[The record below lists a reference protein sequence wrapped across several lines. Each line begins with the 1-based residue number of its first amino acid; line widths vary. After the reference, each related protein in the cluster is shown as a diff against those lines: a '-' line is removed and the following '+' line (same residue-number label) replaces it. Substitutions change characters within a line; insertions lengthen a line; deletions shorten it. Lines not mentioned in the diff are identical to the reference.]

1 MGLRTRIFHISV
13 RETGKTASKMVTRVD
28 EINTAGQF
36 AVSQYTTQHE
46 HKVNLNINFIKYNYD
61 TGLSNDDYPR
71 IINQG

>member
-1 MGLRTRIFHISV
+1 
-13 RETGKTASKMVTRVD
+13 MVTSVD